1 MGSFVRSINWISKRG
16 FFSVA
21 LDFPELYP
29 AIISIPKISLGGLS
43 IGPINILWYAMA
55 YVTGLVLGWRYAVAL
70 VKRPRLFGGTSPA
83 GPDVIDDYLFW
94 VTLGVILGG
103 RIGYM
108 LFYQIPY
115 QFDEFMADPLMLI
128 RIWDGGMAFHGGLIG
143 VGLATWHVCRMH
155 KVPILRMADIAAAAT
170 PIGLLLGRCA
180 NFINA
185 ELYGRP
191 TDGPMGMIFPQGYG
205 SGGPPQA
212 FDWAS
217 KTWQYICD
225 PATTPLVE
233 RTVENCSVRLTDG
246 SIVSEVPRHASQ
258 LYEAGLE
265 GLLLF
270 IILAIAIWCFKALSR
285 PGLVAGLFLL
295 GYAIGRSIAERF
307 RLPDA
312 FVEGLPDWMTMGTLL
327 SIPMVLLGLF
337 LVFRALKSDGVA
349 PNSPASAG

>member
-1 MGSFVRSINWISKRG
+1 M
-16 FFSVA
+16 SVA
-21 LDFPELYP
+21 LNFPEIYP
-29 AIISIPKISLGGLS
+29 AIISIPQFSFLGMS

-55 YVTGLVLGWRYAVAL
+55 YVAGLVLGWRYAVAL

-83 GPDVIDDYLFW
+83 GVDVIDDYLFW
-94 VTLGVILGG
+94 ATVGVILGG
-103 RIGYM
+103 RIGYI

-115 QFDEFMADPLMLI
+115 QFDSFAADPFMIL

-143 VGLATWHVCRMH
+143 VGLATWHVCRTH
-155 KVPILRMADIAAAAT
+155 KVPLLRMTDIAAAAT

-191 TDGPMGMIFPQGYG
+191 TDGPMGMVFPQGYG
-205 SGGPPQA
+205 SGGPPGA

-217 KTWQYICD
+217 KTWVY
-225 PATTPLVE
+225 AGT
-233 RTVENCSVRLTDG
+233 
-246 SIVSEVPRHASQ
+246 EVPRHPSQ

-270 IILAIAIWCFKALSR
+270 IVIAILIWGFGALKR
-285 PGLVAGLFLL
+285 PGLVTGIFLV

-312 FVEGLPDWMTMGTLL
+312 FVEGLPDWITMGTLL
-327 SIPMVLLGLF
+327 SVPMIALGAF
-337 LVFRALKSDGVA
+337 LVWRALRTDA
-349 PNSPASAG
+349 SPPGSTASAE